1 MAHTN
6 LIKFSM
12 GESIS
17 LFSDRDGAAVQHRA
31 TRLRRR
37 DVIAVLAGVAIA
49 RPVVVRAQPAL
60 PVIGFLHS
68 QSLNDT
74 YAPMVAAFR
83 RGIGESGYVEGR
95 NVTIEYHWAENH
107 LDRLPALAAE
117 LVAKKVAAIA
127 ALGGPAT
134 ALAAKA
140 ATATIP
146 IVFNSGTDP
155 IAGGLVQ
162 SLNRPGGN
170 LTGVTF
176 FGAETLGKRVEF
188 MREITPGAALA
199 VLINP
204 DGADAP
210 EVLRAIDALQNGGH
224 KLIVLRAATEAELDA
239 AFAPAGDRSTRM
251 LVLAGDPF
259 FQARAKTIA
268 ALAER
273 NRVALAASGRAYPGV
288 LLSYGIDLAE
298 SYRQVGTL
306 AGKILGGAK
315 PADLPVQRV
324 NKLDLIIDLRV
335 AKALGLTIPPILF
348 ARADEVIE

>member
-1 MAHTN
+1 
-6 LIKFSM
+6 
-12 GESIS
+12 
-17 LFSDRDGAAVQHRA
+17 
-31 TRLRRR
+31 LRRR
-37 DVIAVLAGVAIA
+37 DVIAVLAGVATA
-49 RPVVVRAQPAL
+49 WPAVVRAQPAL
-60 PVIGFLHS
+60 PVVGFLHS
-68 QSLNDT
+68 QSLNNT

-83 RGIGESGYVEGR
+83 RGLGEAGYDEGR
-95 NVTIEYHWAENH
+95 NVAIEYRWAENH

-117 LVAKKVAAIA
+117 LAEKKVAVIA
-127 ALGGPAT
+127 TLGGPAT

-155 IAGGLVQ
+155 VAGGLAQ

-188 MREITPGAALA
+188 MREIRPDATLA

-204 DGADAP
+204 DGGDAP
-210 EVLRAIDALQNGGH
+210 AVLREIEALEKGGQ
-224 KLIVLRAATEAELDA
+224 KLTVLRAATEAELDA
-239 AFAPAGDRSTRM
+239 AFAPTGDRSARM

-268 ALAER
+268 SLAER
-273 NRVALAASGRAYPGV
+273 NRVAVAASGRAYRDE

-306 AGKILGGAK
+306 VGKVLGGAK

-324 NKLDLIIDLRV
+324 NKLDLIIDMRV
-335 AKALGLTIPPILF
+335 AKALGLTIPRPLL

>member
-1 MAHTN
+1 M
-6 LIKFSM
+6 
-12 GESIS
+12 
-17 LFSDRDGAAVQHRA
+17 
-31 TRLRRR
+31 
-37 DVIAVLAGVAIA
+37 IAVLAGAAIG
-49 RPVVVRAQPAL
+49 RPWAACAQVTL

-83 RGIGESGYVEGR
+83 RGLGESGYVEGA
-95 NVTIEYHWAENH
+95 NIAIEYRWAENH

-117 LVAKKVAAIA
+117 LVEKKVAVIA
-127 ALGGPAT
+127 TLGGPAT

-155 IAGGLVQ
+155 VAGGLAQ

-188 MREITPGAALA
+188 MREIRPDATLA

-210 EVLRAIDALQNGGH
+210 AVLREIEALEKSGQ
-224 KLIVLRAATEAELDA
+224 KLMVLRAATEAELDA
-239 AFAPAGDRSTRM
+239 AFATTGDRNARV

-268 ALAER
+268 VLAER
-273 NRVALAASGRAYPGV
+273 NRVALAGPGRAYRDQ

-306 AGKILGGAK
+306 VGKILGGAK

-324 NKLDLIIDLRV
+324 NKLELIIDLKV
-335 AKALGLTIPPILF
+335 AKALGLTIPLTLL

>member
-1 MAHTN
+1 
-6 LIKFSM
+6 
-12 GESIS
+12 
-17 LFSDRDGAAVQHRA
+17 
-31 TRLRRR
+31 LRRR
-37 DVIAVLAGVAIA
+37 DVIAALAGAAITRLPAA
-49 RPVVVRAQPAL
+49 RAEATL

-83 RGIGESGYVEGR
+83 RGLGEAGYVEGR
-95 NVTIEYHWAENH
+95 SVAIEYRWAETH

-117 LVAKKVAAIA
+117 LVAKKVAVIA
-127 ALGGPAT
+127 TLGGPAT

-140 ATATIP
+140 ATTTIP

-188 MREITPGAALA
+188 MHEIAPDFPLA

-210 EVLRAIDALQNGGH
+210 SVLREIDALEKGGQ
-224 KLIVLRAATEAELDA
+224 KLIVARAATEAELDA
-239 AFAPAGDRSTRM
+239 VFVMIGERSARM

-259 FQARAKTIA
+259 FQARPKTVA

-273 NRVALAASGRAYPGV
+273 NRVAIAAPGRAYPDE

-306 AGKILGGAK
+306 VGKILRGAK

-324 NKLDLIIDLRV
+324 DKLELIIDLKV
-335 AKALGLTIPPILF
+335 AKALGLTIPPTLL